1 MAEKETKEPSL
12 GMLKKGSVMRLTED
26 KDGNELGVEVG
37 VEPKKYPRYGIV
49 GHFNCGK
56 SNCLRSITKVIKPD
70 KGAIYI
76 DGKDISNIPLQKL
89 RDHITVIT

>member
-1 MAEKETKEPSL
+1 MT
-12 GMLKKGSVMRLTED
+12 KKGSVRKLMED
-26 KDGNELGVEVG
+26 KEGNELGVEARVA
-37 VEPKKYPRYGIV
+37 KKYPRYGIV

-70 KGAIYI
+70 KGAVFI

-89 RDHITVIT
+89 RDHMTVIT